1 MLGQVQ
7 SDIIGIYFHENVTSH
22 NEFDNTGV
30 DDLVDTLG
38 HGNNCCVGEASLG
51 KNGYGIILSYSVFGG
66 GDLKLLLAAGKTL
79 QPPRTTHNFYY
90 LRMLQFDAAYGG
102 CSQ

>member
-51 KNGYGIILSYSVFGG
+51 KNGYGISLSYSVFGG
-66 GDLKLLLAAGKTL
+66 GGAVKSINGSRQNPTASKDDT
-79 QPPRTTHNFYY
+79 
-90 LRMLQFDAAYGG
+90 
-102 CSQ
+102 